1 MTRSPDVLRDT
12 WDGDRHRTEKM
23 GSNCILRHTT
33 GRVASPEN
41 IGATPALQR
50 AREEALDRTIK
61 AR

>member
-1 MTRSPDVLRDT
+1 MSRSPNVPLDI
-12 WDGDRHRTEKM
+12 WDGNHHRTEKM

-33 GRVASPEN
+33 GRAASPEN

-50 AREEALDRTIK
+50 AREEALDRTLN